1 VSAGIDVAALMVLR
15 ARTLFLLDGE
25 GHLIGVNDPAAGAPP
40 RVYVSRSREGT
51 AVYTSAGLP
60 GELRAALED
69 AARALPPFDPAAV
82 PATDLATPLVRLL
95 EAHAPV
101 VAVHQG
107 PAFAFTLPPFPSMG
121 AVQIYPGN
129 ASLLHPALATLGP
142 ELGRR
147 RPCFAVMRGGAA
159 VSVCYSARSTPEAA
173 EAGVETADEF
183 RGQGCAGL
191 AVEAWAANVRET
203 KRRPFYST
211 SWENAASLAVARKLG
226 LALVGEDLHIT

>member
-1 VSAGIDVAALMVLR
+1 MALR

-25 GHLIGVNDPAAGAPP
+25 GRLIGVNDPAAVAPP
-40 RVYVSRSREGT
+40 RVYVARSREGV
-51 AVYTSAGLP
+51 AVYTAAGLP
-60 GELRAALED
+60 GDLRAALTD
-69 AARALPPFDPAAV
+69 AARALPAFNPDV
-82 PATDLATPLVRLL
+82 PATDLAAPLLRLL

-107 PAFAFTLPPFPSMG
+107 PAFASTLPPFPSVG
-121 AVQIYPGN
+121 AAQIYPGN
-129 ASLLHPALATLGP
+129 AGLLHPALATLAP
-142 ELGRR
+142 ELHRR

-159 VSVCYSARSTPEAA
+159 VSVCYSARWTPEAA

-191 AVEAWAANVRET
+191 AVEAWSAAVRET

-226 LALVGEDLHIT
+226 LALVGEDLHVT